1 MKNAS
6 RLLFC
11 NDIPEEVCERW
22 KVLPCEESITE
33 HGIGM
38 SFQGKKKWNTSGETL
53 QPGIRYGKYMNTC
66 K

>member
-11 NDIPEEVCERW
+11 KDIPEEVCERW

-38 SFQGKKKWNTSGETL
+38 SFQGKKNETHQEKL
-53 QPGIRYGKYMNTC
+53 CNQE
-66 K
+66 

>member
-11 NDIPEEVCERW
+11 KDIPEEVCERW

-38 SFQGKKKWNTSGETL
+38 SFQGKKK
-53 QPGIRYGKYMNTC
+53 
-66 K
+66 